1 MTLVTP
7 LVKPESPPI
16 TPAENEETL
25 LTTEAA
31 NEEPGMVGMDTVGR
45 PTVGPTDGAETVVV
59 PLPAP
64 PKVLAGRGTVGS

>member
-1 MTLVTP
+1 MVTP

-31 NEEPGMVGMDTVGR
+31 NEEPGMVGMEIVGGLI
-45 PTVGPTDGAETVVV
+45 VGPAEGAETVVV

-64 PKVLAGRGTVGS
+64 TKVLAGRGTVGS